1 MKNNPKLI
9 AFAQAVGLTA
19 YVLLVAL
26 FMQSLQSWFGAQ
38 KDDPILAP
46 MIFLLVFIISALVST
61 SIMLAYPV
69 ILFFKGKRKTAI
81 KIVLQS
87 VGWLLAFLVL
97 IIIFALQR

>member
-9 AFAQAVGLTA
+9 ALAQAVCLTA
-19 YVLLVAL
+19 YIMLVAL
-26 FMQSLQSWFGAQ
+26 FMKSLQNWFGPQ

-46 MIFLLVFIISALVST
+46 MIFLLMFIISALVSS

-81 KIVLQS
+81 KIVLMS
-87 VGWLLAFLVL
+87 TGWLAVFLIAIML
-97 IIIFALQR
+97 IAINK